1 MDRGQKGTV
10 FPNWIVA
17 EEAVDPHQRWRGM
30 TVSSFWP
37 NTWQQTKQKN
47 YYSFLIRAG
56 LIFRSPLRKQSTI
69 TLQPFQ
75 SGCTNR
81 AQKKNGLVFLLL
93 PSFSYTYKIVLC
105 KSIET
110 QEISG
115 FASRQSWG
123 GGGRGGGGGGVGV
136 WEKFTASAA
145 HVEMM
150 SSRNDQT
157 KMEKT

>member
-1 MDRGQKGTV
+1 MVVQTGHRKK
-10 FPNWIVA
+10 WI
-17 EEAVDPHQRWRGM
+17 G
-30 TVSSFWP
+30 
-37 NTWQQTKQKN
+37 
-47 YYSFLIRAG
+47 
-56 LIFRSPLRKQSTI
+56 
-69 TLQPFQ
+69 
-75 SGCTNR
+75 
-81 AQKKNGLVFLLL
+81 FLLL

-123 GGGRGGGGGGVGV
+123 GGGLGGGGVGV